1 MHVHLFLRREWW
13 PTNNHHH
20 NFTVQILTC
29 DLQEEFS
36 VILLKEGGISRTFLI
51 RSVKFRDCLRFLPP
65 YSIKLFII
73 IDKWSSLVILRLQTN
88 ILSTENGYGE
98 CILFFIQLQLN
109 IDKYWNYYSTNLIDM
124 IIRYSSFQPAINN
137 LQYALSV
144 KPSFEEFIL
153 PSKKYADVIIPRGGD
168 NDVAI
173 DLIIQHIRAKLGQH
187 HLCNIYPNV
196 SVIHSTFQVILFNL
210 ICCCN
215 FFSSLSVT
223 LLFVKKLCVCQIFWF
238 EISVL
243 EYERKQIIIFSSS
256 FHPDAGNAHTC
267 TWCQDNEAWLCL
279 LCRPTNTLGRYLS
292 LKRNFRDI
300 NWGFLLDTA

>member
-1 MHVHLFLRREWW
+1 MMHVHLFLRREWW

-36 VILLKEGGISRTFLI
+36 VILLKEGGISRTFLT
-51 RSVKFRDCLRFLPP
+51 RSVKFLDCLRFMLLG
-65 YSIKLFII
+65 SIKLFII
-73 IDKWSSLVILRLQTN
+73 VDKWSSLVILRLGTN
-88 ILSTENGYGE
+88 IWSTENGYGE
-98 CILFFIQLQLN
+98 RILFFIQLQLN
-109 IDKYWNYYSTNLIDM
+109 IDKYWTYYSTNLIDM

-137 LQYALSV
+137 LQYARSV

-187 HLCNIYPNV
+187 HLCSIYPNV

-215 FFSSLSVT
+215 FFSNPSFCYEVLYVSTFLIWKSPFLSM
-223 LLFVKKLCVCQIFWF
+223 
-238 EISVL
+238 
-243 EYERKQIIIFSSS
+243 R
-256 FHPDAGNAHTC
+256 GN
-267 TWCQDNEAWLCL
+267 
-279 LCRPTNTLGRYLS
+279 G
-292 LKRNFRDI
+292 
-300 NWGFLLDTA
+300 